1 MTDPTRAS
9 KPAQPTYSKPGPG
22 YGQNQYGGPSSVGVT
37 DAASMSGNM
46 ATKDDAVLDALKSG
60 GFGDRSETGS
70 PIADLQRKI
79 DTTQYPAAGFGT
91 LRNRSGEGAQV
102 PAKSGA
108 PTNAPPVRK
117 PGA

>member
-1 MTDPTRAS
+1 MSINPERAS
-9 KPAQPTYSKPGPG
+9 KPAQSTYSKPGPG
-22 YGQNQYGGPSSVGVT
+22 FGQNQSAVPSSVSVT
-37 DAASMSGNM
+37 DSASMSGNM
-46 ATKDDAVLDALKSG
+46 ATKGDAVLESLKSG

-102 PAKSGA
+102 PAQSGA
-108 PTNAPPVRK
+108 TSAPPVRSPSK
-117 PGA
+117 